1 MGYWLNQDRTLE
13 YYNIKSDD
21 KLLYKIKDRPLRV
34 RTLDGSIKT
43 LLIDESQTVA
53 EITKVVCAKIGGLL
67 FCKLQVTKFMMY
79 SFVGLHNPEEFSL
92 ASDEETPEKL
102 LQRMGYKVRNQKK
115 LDTLRKKLHTDN
127 ECKC

>member
-79 SFVGLHNPEEFSL
+79 SPCRFTQPRGVFS
-92 ASDEETPEKL
+92 
-102 LQRMGYKVRNQKK
+102 
-115 LDTLRKKLHTDN
+115 
-127 ECKC
+127 CI